1 VRRIILG
8 ALIIGAVTLLAAP
21 ASATHT
27 VEVAT
32 NQRAVLVSPKQVL
45 VSGTVDCSGK
55 PLDARP
61 RLEVSVTLDNPPRGF
76 DAEPIGSG
84 YTEFFHCRN
93 EVVGWAVLVHVR
105 EKPRNWLD
113 FDTFVRTP
121 CSDDE
126 FDCPSDDEIGVLQV
140 KR

>member
-1 VRRIILG
+1 MGKLILG
-8 ALIIGAVTLLAAP
+8 ALIVGVVTLLAAP
-21 ASATHT
+21 ASANHT
-27 VEVAT
+27 VDVT
-32 NQRAVLVSPKQVL
+32 TDRRAVLVSPRQVR
-45 VSGTVDCSGK
+45 VSGIVECTGK

-76 DAEPIGSG
+76 DAQPIGG
-84 YTEFFHCRN
+84 GNTGFFRCRN
-93 EVVGWAVLVHVR
+93 EVVSWAVIVHVS
-105 EKPRNWLD
+105 EKPSNWLD

-126 FDCPSDDEIGVLQV
+126 FDCPGDDEIGVVHL

>member
-1 VRRIILG
+1 VRKIIVG
-8 ALIIGAVTLLAAP
+8 ALIVGAVTLLAAP
-21 ASATHT
+21 ASANHT
-27 VEVAT
+27 VDVT
-32 NQRAVLVSPKQVL
+32 TDRRAVLVSPRQVR
-45 VSGTVDCSGK
+45 VSGIVRCSGT

-76 DAEPIGSG
+76 DAQPIGSDNTG
-84 YTEFFHCRN
+84 FFHCRN
-93 EVVGWAVLVHVR
+93 EVVAWALIVHVR
-105 EKPRNWLD
+105 ERPRSWLD

-126 FDCPSDDEIGVLQV
+126 FDCPSDDEIGVLHV